1 VDIVIEAKDRMVR
14 LGDWKLS
21 YEPLADGPLY
31 KLFNIR
37 EDAACS
43 QDVLARNSGIAA
55 ELRAL
60 LEAWMAAD
68 AAGVPAVP
76 GAESGNDIDPYPPVA
91 KGASK

>member
-43 QDVLARNSGIAA
+43 QDVLARNSEVAA
-55 ELRAL
+55 ELRVL
-60 LEAWMAAD
+60 LEEWMAAD
-68 AAGVPAVP
+68 APGVPVAH
-76 GAESGNDIDPYPPVA
+76 AEESGNDIGACPPIA
-91 KGASK
+91 KGAIT